1 MTKLLLSL
9 IVISLLGSSPA
20 LADDHTPLSCEEY
33 SEVREIILETDWISQ
48 KEKDQLLKNIE
59 SFHGTSCVWPSFIP

>member
-9 IVISLLGSSPA
+9 IVIPLLGSSPA
-20 LADDHTPLSCEEY
+20 WQDDHTLLIVTKY

-48 KEKDQLLKNIE
+48 KRKRSN
-59 SFHGTSCVWPSFIP
+59 S